1 MRESRTGD
9 RSKFIFYTLTALL
22 VDFMA
27 VASPTRE
34 WFSRVVKASRK
45 YLVNIELFIN
55 YASKDTPQEDAISMS
70 VLATLISD
78 CV

>member
-1 MRESRTGD
+1 M
-9 RSKFIFYTLTALL
+9 
-22 VDFMA
+22 
-27 VASPTRE
+27 ASPARE
-34 WFSRVVKASRK
+34 WFSRVVKESRK